1 MKEKIKQIID
11 TKQFHICMVILII
24 VAILCTVGLI
34 TLKYNVEG
42 ENNLPF
48 ELSKITVISTIEGND
63 NEDANNKWNLTVNQ
77 NNDIYLYIKKNENYK
92 TTEAIQSITLNN
104 FNQEQTAKIGE
115 RKIYKPDAN
124 IESVIFK
131 NAEENNT
138 QKIEYNGAL
147 DSSIKEVI
155 NIPVITVGRFTEPQ
169 YADIMVKQ
177 GRADLVSFGRQS
189 LADPETPN
197 KARDGKLELMT
208 PCIACLQGCVPNM
221 FQGKPITCLANPFLG
236 REGELTMAKESKSVL
251 VIGGGLGGMQA
262 AWVSALRGHKVTLV
276 EKSYTLG
283 GQMRLA
289 AYPPGKGDITNLVR
303 NFIARCDE
311 YGVKVLLNTEATE
324 ELVKEMNPDVC
335 IVATGA
341 TPLVLPI
348 PGINDVGVINAIDLL
363 DGQKACGTK
372 VLVVGGGMVGAETAE
387 FLAEQEHEVSI
398 IEFKDKIAGD
408 VAKEHRKYIMEAF
421 DRHNVESI
429 TGAKVAEFYTDGVK
443 YELADGSVHE
453 VRGFDS
459 VVLAMGS
466 RNYDPISESLKD
478 IVKETYVIGDAVRA
492 RRALNATA
500 EALDVALSI

>member
-1 MKEKIKQIID
+1 MWAPTTVHGGFSSD
-11 TKQFHICMVILII
+11 L
-24 VAILCTVGLI
+24 VA
-34 TLKYNVEG
+34 
-42 ENNLPF
+42 
-48 ELSKITVISTIEGND
+48 
-63 NEDANNKWNLTVNQ
+63 
-77 NNDIYLYIKKNENYK
+77 
-92 TTEAIQSITLNN
+92 
-104 FNQEQTAKIGE
+104 
-115 RKIYKPDAN
+115 
-124 IESVIFK
+124 
-131 NAEENNT
+131 
-138 QKIEYNGAL
+138 
-147 DSSIKEVI
+147 SIKEVV
-155 NIPVITVGRFTEPQ
+155 NVPVITVGRFTEPQ
-169 YADIMVKQ
+169 YAEIMVRQ
-177 GRADLVSFGRQS
+177 GRADLVAFGRQS

-221 FQGKPITCLANPFLG
+221 FQGNPITCLANPLLG
-236 REGELTMAKESKSVL
+236 REGELTMAKEPKNVL
-251 VIGGGLGGMQA
+251 VIGGGVGGMEA

-276 EKSYTLG
+276 EKSNTLG

-289 AYPPGKGDITNLVR
+289 AYPPGKGDLTNLVR
-303 NFIARCDE
+303 SFVAKCNE
-311 YGVKVLLNTEATE
+311 VGVKILLNTEATE
-324 ELVKEMNPDVC
+324 GFVKEMNPDVA

-341 TPLVLPI
+341 TPLILQI

-363 DGQKACGTK
+363 DGKKACGTK

-408 VAKEHRKYIMEAF
+408 VGKEHRKFIMEAF
-421 DRHNVESI
+421 DKHHIVSI
-429 TGAKVAEFYTDGVK
+429 TGAKVAEFYEDGVN
-443 YELADGSVHE
+443 YELADGSINE

-466 RNYDPISESLKD
+466 RNYDPLSEALKG

>member
-1 MKEKIKQIID
+1 MR
-11 TKQFHICMVILII
+11 FPRLII
-24 VAILCTVGLI
+24 ENIKKKTEGKIAILARINAQDDVLGGL
-34 TLKYNVEG
+34 TLQDSTAVAVYLEEVC
-42 ENNLPF
+42 
-48 ELSKITVISTIEGND
+48 KIDALHVSRATHLND
-63 NEDANNKWNLTVNQ
+63 ECMWAPT
-77 NNDIYLYIKKNENYK
+77 
-92 TTEAIQSITLNN
+92 AIHGGFSSDL
-104 FNQEQTAKIGE
+104 
-115 RKIYKPDAN
+115 
-124 IESVIFK
+124 V
-131 NAEENNT
+131 
-138 QKIEYNGAL
+138 
-147 DSSIKEVI
+147 SSIKEVI

-169 YADIMVKQ
+169 YADIMIKQ

>member
-1 MKEKIKQIID
+1 M
-11 TKQFHICMVILII
+11 
-24 VAILCTVGLI
+24 
-34 TLKYNVEG
+34 
-42 ENNLPF
+42 
-48 ELSKITVISTIEGND
+48 EL
-63 NEDANNKWNLTVNQ
+63 W
-77 NNDIYLYIKKNENYK
+77 Y
-92 TTEAIQSITLNN
+92 TEEHTDKVR
-104 FNQEQTAKIGE
+104 F
-115 RKIYKPDAN
+115 
-124 IESVIFK
+124 
-131 NAEENNT
+131 
-138 QKIEYNGAL
+138 
-147 DSSIKEVI
+147 SIKVDEQLYSGKSDFQRIDVFKSQEFGTFFTLDGLMMVTEKDEFI
-155 NIPVITVGRFTEPQ
+155 YHDMIVHVPMATNPNI
-169 YADIMVKQ
+169 K
-177 GRADLVSFGRQS
+177 
-189 LADPETPN
+189 N
-197 KARDGKLELMT
+197 
-208 PCIACLQGCVPNM
+208 
-221 FQGKPITCLANPFLG
+221 
-236 REGELTMAKESKSVL
+236 VL
-251 VIGGGLGGMQA
+251 VIGGGVGGMQA
-262 AWVSALRGHKVTLV
+262 AWVSALRGHNVTLV

-303 NFIARCDE
+303 NFIARCNE

-324 ELVKEMNPDVC
+324 EFVKEMNPDVC

-421 DRHNVESI
+421 DKHKVESI

-492 RRALNATA
+492 RRALNATE
-500 EALDVALSI
+500 EALNVALSI